1 MKGEVSK
8 LNPAFGKQ
16 TYRYVAYGIIELD
29 WKLWNLFSKKRNR
42 LVFIIEYGYVKMV
55 HLFDI

>member
-1 MKGEVSK
+1 MRVFSAFNIRDKVALMKGEVSK

-29 WKLWNLFSKKRNR
+29 
-42 LVFIIEYGYVKMV
+42 
-55 HLFDI
+55 